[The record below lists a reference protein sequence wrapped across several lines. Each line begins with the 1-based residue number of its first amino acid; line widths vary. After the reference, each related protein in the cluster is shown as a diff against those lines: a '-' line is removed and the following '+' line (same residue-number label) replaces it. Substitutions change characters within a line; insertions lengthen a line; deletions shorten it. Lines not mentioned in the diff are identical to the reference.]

1 MNEEIAMAIMC
12 FILVS
17 HEWQSSPCHKYVKIK
32 DVTIK

>member
-17 HEWQSSPCHKYVKIK
+17 REWQSSPFHKYFKIK